1 MCDHGA
7 APALVNDPGLL
18 SVLPPVLAIVVALVT
33 RQAVLALLAGV
44 LFGELVIGGGN
55 PFAALANS
63 VTRITDAFSGNAHI
77 LLFSTLVGAVL
88 ALIGRIGGVAGFVE
102 WVTARRLGRSRRGA
116 EALALL
122 LGLGIFVESSIT
134 CLVSGTVARPLF
146 DRFRLSREKLAY
158 LTDSTSAPVC
168 ILIPLNG
175 WGALVIA
182 ILATLGI
189 ENGVRVLAASI
200 PFNFYALAALALAFW
215 FGLSGRD
222 FGPMAR
228 AQRRARETGRV
239 IREGARPLVSAEV
252 LALPP
257 APGVAGRARNMIVPL
272 AVLLV
277 MIFVGLW
284 ITGEG
289 DLLAG
294 SGSVSVLWA
303 VLAATLTAAL
313 LGIAQRAIRPAASVD
328 LVFRGASGMVPV
340 VSVLLVSFAIA
351 AVARDLG
358 TGVYLAGVA
367 EAAMPAWL
375 VPAALFVVASAT
387 AFSTGTSWGTF
398 GIMLPI
404 AIPAGAALGLDAPL
418 VLGAVLSGGIF
429 GDHCSPISD
438 TTIIASMASGSD
450 LVDHVNTQLPYALL
464 GGGAAVLLFLA
475 AGLLSG
481 PV

>member
-1 MCDHGA
+1 ME
-7 APALVNDPGLL
+7 DPGFL
-18 SVLPPVLAIVVALVT
+18 SVLPPILAILVALAT

-44 LFGELVIGGGN
+44 LFGELILRGGN
-55 PFAALANS
+55 VFSALAGT
-63 VTRITDAFSGNAHI
+63 VTRITDAFAGNPSI
-77 LLFSTLVGAVL
+77 LLFSMLVGSVL
-88 ALIGRIGGVAGFVE
+88 ALIGFTGGVTGFVK
-102 WVTARRLGRSRRGA
+102 WVTERRMVAGPRGA
-116 EALALL
+116 QALALL

-158 LTDSTSAPVC
+158 LADSTSAPVC
-168 ILIPLNG
+168 ILLPMNG
-175 WGALVIA
+175 WGALIIT
-182 ILATLGI
+182 ILGTLGI
-189 ENGVRVLAASI
+189 ESGVAVLVASI
-200 PFNFYALAALALAFW
+200 PLNFYSLAALGLAFF

-228 AQRRARETGRV
+228 AERRARETGQV
-239 IREGARPLVSAEV
+239 IREGARPLVSTEV

-257 APGVAGRARNMIVPL
+257 GPGVPDRARNMVVPL
-272 AVLLV
+272 GVLLV

-294 SGSVSVLWA
+294 SGGTSVLWA
-303 VLAATLTAAL
+303 VLAAVVTAAL
-313 LGIAQRAIRPAASVD
+313 LGIFQRILRVSKTMD
-328 LVFRGASGMVPV
+328 LVLQGAGGMVPV
-340 VSVLLVSFAIA
+340 VTVLLVSFAIS

-375 VPAALFVVASAT
+375 VPAVLFLTTSVV

-398 GIMLPI
+398 AIMLPI
-404 AIPAGAALGLDAPL
+404 AVPAAAVLGLDLPL
-418 VLGAVLSGGIF
+418 VVGAVLSGGIF

-450 LVDHVNTQLPYALL
+450 LVDHVNTQLPYAVL
-464 GGGAAVLLFLA
+464 GGVAATVLFVA
-475 AGLLSG
+475 AGLAS
-481 PV
+481 

>member
-1 MCDHGA
+1 ME
-7 APALVNDPGLL
+7 DPGFV
-18 SVLPPVLAIVVALVT
+18 SILPPILAILVALAT

-44 LFGELVIGGGN
+44 VFGELVLGDGN
-55 PFAALANS
+55 PFAALAAT
-63 VTRITDAFSGNAHI
+63 VGRITTAFSDNAAI

-88 ALIGRIGGVAGFVE
+88 ALIGRTGGVTGFVG
-102 WVTARRLGRSRRGA
+102 WVTARRLVAGPRGA

-158 LTDSTSAPVC
+158 LSDSTSAPVC
-168 ILIPLNG
+168 ILIPMNG
-175 WGALVIA
+175 WGALIIG

-189 ENGVRVLAASI
+189 ESGVSVLVRSI
-200 PFNFYALAALALAFW
+200 PFNFYALAALGLAFF

-222 FGPMAR
+222 FGPMGR
-228 AQRRARETGRV
+228 AQRRAKETGQV
-239 IREGARPLVSAEV
+239 LREGARPLVSTEV

-257 APGVAGRARNMIVPL
+257 GPGVPDRARNMVVPL
-272 AVLLV
+272 AVLLA

-284 ITGEG
+284 VTGEG

-294 SGSVSVLWA
+294 SGGTSVLWA
-303 VLAATLTAAL
+303 VLAAVAASVA
-313 LGIAQRAIRPAASVD
+313 LGLGQRVLRLSESVD
-328 LVFRGASGMVPV
+328 LVFRGAGGMMPV
-340 VSVLLVSFAIA
+340 VAVLLLAFAISG
-351 AVARDLG
+351 VARDLG
-358 TGVYLAGVA
+358 TGAYLAGLA
-367 EAAMPAWL
+367 EASMPVWL
-375 VPAALFVVASAT
+375 VPAVLFVVTSAM

-404 AIPAGAALGLDAPL
+404 AIPMVAVLGLDAPL
-418 VLGAVLSGGIF
+418 LTAAVLSGGIF

-450 LVDHVNTQLPYALL
+450 LIDHVNTQLPYALL
-464 GGGAAVLLFLA
+464 GGAVATLAFLA
-475 AGLLSG
+475 AGLLG
-481 PV
+481 

>member
-1 MCDHGA
+1 M
-7 APALVNDPGLL
+7 
-18 SVLPPVLAIVVALVT
+18 
-33 RQAVLALLAGV
+33 
-44 LFGELVIGGGN
+44 LF
-55 PFAALANS
+55 
-63 VTRITDAFSGNAHI
+63 
-77 LLFSTLVGAVL
+77 
-88 ALIGRIGGVAGFVE
+88 
-102 WVTARRLGRSRRGA
+102 RS
-116 EALALL
+116 
-122 LGLGIFVESSIT
+122 II
-134 CLVSGTVARPLF
+134 
-146 DRFRLSREKLAY
+146 
-158 LTDSTSAPVC
+158 
-168 ILIPLNG
+168 
-175 WGALVIA
+175 
-182 ILATLGI
+182 
-189 ENGVRVLAASI
+189 
-200 PFNFYALAALALAFW
+200 
-215 FGLSGRD
+215 
-222 FGPMAR
+222 
-228 AQRRARETGRV
+228 
-239 IREGARPLVSAEV
+239 
-252 LALPP
+252 
-257 APGVAGRARNMIVPL
+257 PL

-404 AIPAGAALGLDAPL
+404 AIPAGAALGLDTPL